1 MMAAVLAVSVS
12 AFAQTPTREQLLRRS
27 RTETRVGIALMV
39 IGNAFLVAAH
49 ALGIYDA
56 THFQDVTPLGAAA
69 PWVLLLATQ
78 AAIIPA
84 IVVLSNADSDR
95 DRANA
100 MLTVRF

>member
-1 MMAAVLAVSVS
+1 
-12 AFAQTPTREQLLRRS
+12 
-27 RTETRVGIALMV
+27 
-39 IGNAFLVAAH
+39 
-49 ALGIYDA
+49 
-56 THFQDVTPLGAAA
+56 VTPLGAAA